1 MEASAGVLR
10 RFPSVTGTGA
20 GISNNPLNRSCRFSC
35 FSLKSVKKELVGCEF
50 YDEGCLEYYSSGR
63 GGIIR
68 CGKKKKEK
76 DMGELKKTKKKMKLL
91 KGLTRNLSNLNGMG
105 VGFGCDVD
113 LVDQV
118 QGKTISETAELLLGQ
133 LQQLKAE
140 EKELKRKRKE
150 EKAQMKMKVAASQ
163 VQSCTRSC
171 AMSSSSSSSSES
183 SESSDDECQK
193 LVDMKSLKI
202 GTLAQTI
209 PEACDRAL
217 VNAILNPSLS
227 TPEEDTTVEISSM
240 PSTSMEESTEKT
252 TSLEFSVPEQK
263 GECCLEANDCHVG
276 DVGSSITLGSSRSS
290 VSSIAAATT
299 TTAEGTK
306 RIEVCMGGK
315 CKRLGAGAL
324 LEEFQRVA
332 GIEAAVSS
340 CKCMGKCKVGPNVKV
355 SGCSS
360 SSSSD
365 AFQAGD
371 SVAVSFA
378 PTTSNSLCV
387 GVGLE
392 DVSLIAANL
401 LGRYQEVGLANA
413 LP

>member
-10 RFPSVTGTGA
+10 RFPSVTGAGA
-20 GISNNPLNRSCRFSC
+20 RISNNSSNRSCRFSC

-91 KGLTRNLSNLNGMG
+91 KGLTRNLSNLNEMG
-105 VGFGCDVD
+105 LGSGCDVD

-118 QGKTISETAELLLGQ
+118 QGKTISEAAELLLGQ

-183 SESSDDECQK
+183 SESSDDECQN
-193 LVDMKSLKI
+193 LVDMESLKI

-217 VNAILNPSLS
+217 VNATLNPSLS
-227 TPEEDTTVEISSM
+227 TPEKDTTVEISSM

-263 GECCLEANDCHVG
+263 GECCLEASDRHIGNV
-276 DVGSSITLGSSRSS
+276 GSSRSS

-299 TTAEGTK
+299 TAAEGTK

-332 GIEAAVSS
+332 GIEAAVSG

-360 SSSSD
+360 SSSN

-378 PTTSNSLCV
+378 PTTSNSLCI

-401 LGRYQEVGLANA
+401 LGRYEEVGLANA

>member
-10 RFPSVTGTGA
+10 RFPSVTGA
-20 GISNNPLNRSCRFSC
+20 GVGVSSNPLNRSCSISRV
-35 FSLKSVKKELVGCEF
+35 SLKSMGCGF

-68 CGKKKKEK
+68 CGKKKKNKEK
-76 DMGELKKTKKKMKLL
+76 DMAELKKTKKKMKLL
-91 KGLTRNLSNLNGMG
+91 KGLTKNLSNLNGMG
-105 VGFGCDVD
+105 LGFGCDVD

-118 QGKTISETAELLLGQ
+118 QGKTISEAAELLLGQ

-150 EKAQMKMKVAASQ
+150 EKAQMKMKVGASE
-163 VQSCTRSC
+163 VQSNTRSC

-183 SESSDDECQK
+183 SDSSDDECQN

-209 PEACDRAL
+209 PEACGRAL
-217 VNAILNPSLS
+217 ENATLNPSLS
-227 TPEEDTTVEISSM
+227 TPEVDTTVEISSM
-240 PSTSMEESTEKT
+240 PSTTTEESTGKT
-252 TSLEFSVPEQK
+252 TSLEFSVPEEK
-263 GECCLEANDCHVG
+263 GECCLVASDCHIG
-276 DVGSSITLGSSRSS
+276 NVGSSITPGTRSN

-332 GIEAAVSS
+332 GIEAAVSG

-365 AFQAGD
+365 AFPAGD
-371 SVAVSFA
+371 SVAVSSA
-378 PTTSNSLCV
+378 PTTSNSLCIR
-387 GVGLE
+387 VGLE